1 MRAWV
6 RNYVHRD
13 PMANVGARV
22 LLVVHVFDD
31 DSFRFVVDEG
41 ATARFTCHQF
51 ALFISLRVDAQLIM
65 LGADRLVA
73 TFFILVRDPG
83 YVIVAN
89 WRDCTCYLRNLELR

>member
-1 MRAWV
+1 M
-6 RNYVHRD
+6 
-13 PMANVGARV
+13 
-22 LLVVHVFDD
+22 HVFYD

-41 ATARFTCHQF
+41 ATACFTRHQF

-73 TFFILVRDPG
+73 TFFILVRDTG
-83 YVIVAN
+83 YVIVAY